1 MRVLLV
7 EDDKIIGDGVSA
19 GLELEG
25 YAIDWVEDKESA
37 ETALGTNKY
46 GMVVLD
52 IGLPD
57 GSGVDILR
65 GLRREKN
72 DVPVIILTAYDDVSY
87 RVKGLDNGADDYLV
101 KPFKLDELKAR
112 LRALRRRSTGKA
124 EPVLKVRD
132 ITLNPS
138 TKKVTKAEKDV
149 YLGPKEFA
157 ILQHLMENVGKV
169 ISKPQLEDSLYGWE
183 SEIESNTVEVH
194 IHGIRKK
201 LGKDLIETIKFMGYR
216 INTAEPV
223 LN

>member
-19 GLELEG
+19 GLDLEG

-37 ETALGTNKY
+37 ETALDTNKY
-46 GMVVLD
+46 GLVVLD

-57 GSGVDILR
+57 GSGIDILKK
-65 GLRREKN
+65 LREKKD

-87 RVKGLDNGADDYLV
+87 RVKGLDAGADDYLV

-112 LRALRRRSTGKA
+112 LRALRRRSNGKS

-132 ITLNPS
+132 IVLNPS
-138 TKKVTKAEKDV
+138 TKTVMKNGQNVQ
-149 YLGPKEFA
+149 LGHKEFA
-157 ILQHLMENVGKV
+157 ILQTLMENAGKL
-169 ISKPQLEDSLYGWE
+169 ISKAQLEDGLYGWE
-183 SEIESNTVEVH
+183 NEIESNTVEVH

-201 LGKDLIETIKFMGYR
+201 LGKDLIETVKFVGYR
-216 INTAEPV
+216 INKDSPV
-223 LN
+223 Q